1 MTVLLPPHTER
12 AGETWISGAPQLLSA
27 ELREPASLL
36 IPTCGGFAAAAFPQK
51 TDVEQSAIS
60 LQVPLP
66 PKGSQR
72 VPPILPGSEA
82 TVGEAECL
90 PAGRAERVGSWKPS
104 LVLRRRLGCVLP
116 FRGIKQV
123 SLFRLHGLP
132 SRQLSSTFFA
142 FSSKCHLP

>member
-1 MTVLLPPHTER
+1 M
-12 AGETWISGAPQLLSA
+12 
-27 ELREPASLL
+27 
-36 IPTCGGFAAAAFPQK
+36 
-51 TDVEQSAIS
+51 
-60 LQVPLP
+60 PLP

-123 SLFRLHGLP
+123 SLFRRHGLP
-132 SRQLSSTFFA
+132 SRQLSTFFA
-142 FSSKCHLP
+142 FSSKCHLPQPYAATGQQRAAPPEEIQPTEFLSRPTITKDFQGQAHPIGMGSGHPFAAHILASPCI